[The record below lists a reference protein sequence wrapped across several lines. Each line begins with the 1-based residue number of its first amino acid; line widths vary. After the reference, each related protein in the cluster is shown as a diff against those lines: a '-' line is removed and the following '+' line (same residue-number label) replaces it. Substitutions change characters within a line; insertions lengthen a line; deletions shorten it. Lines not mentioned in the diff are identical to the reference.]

1 MIFNFRYKRVFWL
14 GALLFVFVV
23 ILTINFVP
31 SETTNQRVERELRA
45 DPEGSTARRVM
56 MVSLP
61 DGRSL
66 PVNYLR
72 EDELVFI
79 GVDGFWWRQF
89 TGEGQ
94 AVEMFIRG
102 ELVNGHA
109 KAVLDR
115 PDYVSEIFKRL
126 RPKVPAWLP
135 SWLNGKLIVIEV
147 SDA

>member
-1 MIFNFRYKRVFWL
+1 MIFNFRYKRMFWL
-14 GALLFVFVV
+14 SALLLVLVV
-23 ILTINFVP
+23 ILALNFVP
-31 SETTNQRVERELRA
+31 GETTNQRVERELRA
-45 DPEGSTARRVM
+45 DPDGSIARRVM

-72 EDELVFI
+72 EDGLVFI

-94 AVEMFIRG
+94 PVEMFIRG
-102 ELVNGHA
+102 ERVHGHA
-109 KAVLDR
+109 KTVLDR
-115 PDYVSEIFKRL
+115 PDYVSDIFKRL

>member
-72 EDELVFI
+72 EGQLVFI

-102 ELVNGHA
+102 ERVNGHA
-109 KAVLDR
+109 KAVLDQ

>member
-1 MIFNFRYKRVFWL
+1 MVFNFRYKRVFWL

-23 ILTINFVP
+23 ILTINLAP

>member
-1 MIFNFRYKRVFWL
+1 MIFNFRYKRMFWVS
-14 GALLFVFVV
+14 ALLFVLVV
-23 ILTINFVP
+23 ILTLNFVP
-31 SETTNQRVERELRA
+31 GETTNQRVERELRA
-45 DPEGSTARRVM
+45 DPDGSTARRVM

-72 EDELVFI
+72 EDGLVFI

-94 AVEMFIRG
+94 PVEMFIRG
-102 ELVNGHA
+102 ERVNGHA
-109 KAVLDR
+109 KTVLGR
-115 PDYVSEIFKRL
+115 PDYVSDIFKRL

>member
-72 EDELVFI
+72 EDKLVFI

-115 PDYVSEIFKRL
+115 PHYVSEIFKRL

>member
-1 MIFNFRYKRVFWL
+1 MIFNFRYKRVFWV

>member
-1 MIFNFRYKRVFWL
+1 MIFNFRYKRVFLL

-102 ELVNGHA
+102 ERVNGHA
-109 KAVLDR
+109 KAVLDQ